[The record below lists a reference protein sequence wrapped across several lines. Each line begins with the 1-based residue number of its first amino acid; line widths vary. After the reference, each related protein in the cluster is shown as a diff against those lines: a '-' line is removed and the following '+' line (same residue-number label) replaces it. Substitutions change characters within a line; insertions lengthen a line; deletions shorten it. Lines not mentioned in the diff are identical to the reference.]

1 MGRLKKYNTPEEK
14 KAANLLASKAYYWR
28 NKEAR
33 DKQSRI
39 SYNRRKN
46 GNSVRTLPED
56 GQ

>member
-56 GQ
+56 RQ